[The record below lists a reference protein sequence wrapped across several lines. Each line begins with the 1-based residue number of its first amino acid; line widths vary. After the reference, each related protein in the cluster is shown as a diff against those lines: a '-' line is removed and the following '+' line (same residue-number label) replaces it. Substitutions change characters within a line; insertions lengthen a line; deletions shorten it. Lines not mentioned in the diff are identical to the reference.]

1 MLIYVSNGS
10 GSPWSW
16 FCSVL
21 TRELVYN
28 LLAVET
34 VLILVPAVYI
44 VLSHLLICLVV
55 KELFILPP
63 ILLGVFFHEDLW
75 KYFFVGRPQ

>member
-1 MLIYVSNGS
+1 MVLVVLD
-10 GSPWSW
+10 PW

-55 KELFILPP
+55 
-63 ILLGVFFHEDLW
+63 
-75 KYFFVGRPQ
+75 